1 MSIYALSEF
10 TDSCEFCSVGMRMEL
25 TCRCVAFLDYC

>member
-10 TDSCEFCSVGMRMEL
+10 TDFCDFCSVGMRMEL
-25 TCRCVAFLDYC
+25 ICRCVGFSDYC